1 MNNAQIRHMVDRFL
15 SWKLPEHFSPDGGIT
30 FKPTFNDHLPQPMR
44 HEPIGTN
51 LFTATQATKMVEHML
66 EGLPPVFGADDMAE
80 LRRWWAQEDE
90 NRREHARR
98 VAADNEDRRRALAKA
113 FGLDPAEEPEIAAPH
128 IPGPTIEE
136 KRERLKALTALLDYP
151 KPAPTDKP
159 VLFDWA
165 TLKVRRNRKAVLDA
179 DRIAREE
186 ARALADQ
193 IRQEIQD
200 YDDALILLLLAA

>member
-1 MNNAQIRHMVDRFL
+1 MANFFSADY
-15 SWKLPEHFSPDGGIT
+15 WKALYFKAFGG
-30 FKPTFNDHLPQPMR
+30 QA
-44 HEPIGTN
+44 
-51 LFTATQATKMVEHML
+51 TATDANAMSGSFAGSSVFSGAIEAIVL
-66 EGLPPVFGADDMAE
+66 DAPVQFDGHDGKPRQTSVADDMAE